1 MNRYFNYLFFILSGG
16 LLLSGCSFRHVIQSK
31 NIVYSPE
38 HKLRLNVF
46 SPKKPG
52 KPKDVLVFIH
62 GGNWNV
68 GKKST
73 YNFFG
78 KRMAKK
84 EVVTVVID
92 YRKCPTTYDEIS
104 RDVVRSVKWITENIT
119 GYGGDTNKIFISGH
133 SAGGHLAALVATD
146 DQYFEEMNMKN
157 PIKGVILIDAFGLD
171 MHKYLLKNDKYK
183 RDVYLS
189 VFTKDTNQWKKASPV
204 YNLHREMPPF
214 MIYVGGSTYPNV
226 TNGNNDF
233 LEVLKRYQPDAKII
247 IVKGAKHVDMIFSFY
262 NSKKKAY
269 QEIIDFMRREPV
281 LIY

>member
-1 MNRYFNYLFFILSGG
+1 MKIWFNYLF
-16 LLLSGCSFRHVIQSK
+16 LLLSCGISFSCFSQSIAKSK
-31 NIVYSPE
+31 NITYSPE
-38 HKLRLNVF
+38 HDLKLNVF
-46 SPKKPG
+46 SPKTSNT
-52 KPKDVLVFIH
+52 PKQVFVFIH

-73 YNFFG
+73 YNFLG

-84 EVVTVVID
+84 DVVTVIVD

-104 RDVVRSVKWITENIT
+104 RDVVKSIKWVKENIT
-119 GYGGDTNKIFISGH
+119 QYGGDTNKIFISGH

-146 DQYFEEMNMKN
+146 NQYFEEMNMQN

-189 VFTKDTNQWKKASPV
+189 VFTKDSSQWKKASPI
-204 YNLHREMPPF
+204 YNLHRGMPPF
-214 MIYVGGSTYPNV
+214 MIYVGDKTY
-226 TNGNNDF
+226 TNIINDSNDF
-233 LEVLKRYQPDAKII
+233 LIALKRYQPDAKII
-247 IVKGAKHVDMIFSFY
+247 TVKGANHYEMIFDFY
-262 NSKKKAY
+262 NSGKKIY
-269 QEIIDFMRREPV
+269 EEIINFMKREPV